1 MHTPFAI
8 CLAATALVAQ
18 SNTVVDPRFAG
29 VLEPDAAAQFLLPI
43 HGFATAQLA
52 YAPVPHPA
60 LRVGATTVYAPDPLL
75 CSASYAGAE
84 VAQFVFAMP
93 QGAIVLLETSPTLAL
108 YVLTVPTST
117 WSLPAGICI
126 DGRHDQVVLL
136 DAAGPRF
143 LRIDLADLRAGN
155 AQFQTTPLPSAWST
169 VRRIALDL
177 ARDRIIGF
185 QPATG
190 ELLQRSANDPNPSGG
205 MLRPMPEVL
214 AFGFAPTGGLGHDL
228 FVSSGGQRLLTSQWT
243 WHCSGLDGG
252 PTATLRATVATSAWS
267 PPSPDPSGIGYDD
280 VRDQLMVS
288 DGEVEEMT
296 IYAGKNVWEAS
307 RTGVVSRSTTTLAY
321 TTEPVGMAFQ
331 SATRTFY
338 ISDDTTPDAVHVVA
352 VGPDGLLNSADDTR
366 RSFDVGNFPTDPEDT
381 AFDNA
386 RNELW
391 VAGGILNT
399 VHRLRPGPNGI
410 FDGIP
415 PVGDDQILTIG
426 VSAFGV
432 TDVECIAVRPLDGG
446 IYVVG
451 QPITT
456 LLHLDNTGQ
465 FVRTI
470 DLPPTGLIKPAGIVF
485 APRSSGS
492 GDSMYLVDRGIDNA
506 VDPNENDGMLFEYEV
521 PVTGVNQPPVVD
533 AGPDV
538 TILPSAA
545 ANLAGSATDD
555 GLPGPLTIQWSQ
567 LSGPGTT
574 TFAAPNQ
581 AATTATFSAVGS
593 YTLQLSAFD
602 GQFTTTDTCVVT
614 VQQSG
619 NQPPVVD
626 AGPDVTTAITST
638 AHLAGSATD
647 DGLPGPL
654 TIQWSQLSG
663 PGTTTF
669 AAPNRAATT
678 ATFSAVGSYTLQL
691 SAFDGQFTTTDTC
704 MVTVQQS
711 GNQPPV
717 VDAGPDVTTAIT
729 STAHLAGS
737 ASDDGLP
744 GPLTIQWSQLSGPGT
759 TTFAAPNRAATTATF
774 SAPGSYMLELSA
786 FDGEFTSLDQC
797 VVTVQANQPPLVMA
811 GPDVTVLL
819 TAAANLAGTASD
831 DGLPGPLTIQWSQL
845 SGPGTTT
852 FAEPNRAATTAT
864 FSAPGSYM
872 LELSAFDG
880 EFTSLD
886 QCVVTVQANQPPLV
900 MAGPDVTVLL
910 TAAANLAGTASDDGL
925 PGPLTI
931 QWSQLSGPGTTT
943 FAEPNRAATTAT
955 FSAPGSYM
963 LELSAFD
970 GEFTSLDQCVV
981 TVQAGNQPPT
991 VSAGPDVHTTIT
1003 SLTTHLAGQ
1012 VADDGLPGPL
1022 TIQWSQLSGPGLAL
1036 FTAPTQ
1042 PVTDVVLVGLGT
1054 YVFELSAS
1062 DGQYTSLDQCVVTVT
1077 LF

>member
-84 VAQFVFAMP
+84 VAQLVFAMP

-169 VRRIALDL
+169 VRGIALDL

-352 VGPDGLLNSADDTR
+352 VGPDGLLHSADDTR

-391 VAGGILNT
+391 VAGGIFNT

-415 PVGDDQILTIG
+415 PVGDDQILTID
-426 VSAFGV
+426 VAAFGV

-456 LLHLDNTGQ
+456 LLHLDNAGQ

-663 PGTTTF
+663 PGTTNF
-669 AAPNRAATT
+669 AA
-678 ATFSAVGSYTLQL
+678 
-691 SAFDGQFTTTDTC
+691 
-704 MVTVQQS
+704 
-711 GNQPPV
+711 
-717 VDAGPDVTTAIT
+717 
-729 STAHLAGS
+729 
-737 ASDDGLP
+737 
-744 GPLTIQWSQLSGPGT
+744 
-759 TTFAAPNRAATTATF
+759 
-774 SAPGSYMLELSA
+774 
-786 FDGEFTSLDQC
+786 
-797 VVTVQANQPPLVMA
+797 
-811 GPDVTVLL
+811 
-819 TAAANLAGTASD
+819 
-831 DGLPGPLTIQWSQL
+831 
-845 SGPGTTT
+845 
-852 FAEPNRAATTAT
+852 PNRAATTAT